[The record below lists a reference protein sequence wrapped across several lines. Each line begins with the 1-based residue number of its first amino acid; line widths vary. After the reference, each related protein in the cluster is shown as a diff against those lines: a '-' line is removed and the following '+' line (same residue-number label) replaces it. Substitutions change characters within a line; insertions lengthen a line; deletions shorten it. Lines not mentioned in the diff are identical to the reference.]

1 MKILYQINHFLK
13 RTYSIPIVLQIGY
26 FSDNQNNK
34 YESMKSLTKSSFV
47 IGLVFSGIILKQ
59 TAFR

>member
-34 YESMKSLTKSSFV
+34 YESMKSLAKSSFV